1 MPSSSLVAA
10 WERQTTS
17 RHTGKMSRY
26 DEWRKPP
33 SQCRNLLQKHC
44 QKQHVTQPDKY
55 QILLLS
61 PSEVSQAAPA
71 HRGHPTVP
79 EAPTRS
85 PAVPGWSTRPRAA
98 GRQWGEQPAAA
109 RQGTTHLPSHP
120 TDHSPHTWALLQCFP
135 RQLSTSGAPHHPPL
149 LFHASP
155 AASRARKATKTQQNK
170 IHWASR
176 QDALVLRAARS
187 LTQAAGVGAASGSS
201 SVISFTA
208 QQAKY
213 KTLQAQSASSCWGSP
228 KMEEAMGGKEMEE
241 HTVSVLAP
249 LLTLPASL
257 QLWAALH
264 TDAAASQHRYGR
276 GEAKF
281 LPVQPEAFRCQL
293 NTL

>member
-61 PSEVSQAAPA
+61 PSEVSQATPA
-71 HRGHPTVP
+71 HRGHPAVP

-109 RQGTTHLPSHP
+109 RRGTTHPPTPQITAHTPELCCSVSHVNSPLQGLPTIHP
-120 TDHSPHTWALLQCFP
+120 FFFMPLLLLP
-135 RQLSTSGAPHHPPL
+135 EPGRQLRLSKTRSTG
-149 LFHASP
+149 
-155 AASRARKATKTQQNK
+155 
-170 IHWASR
+170 
-176 QDALVLRAARS
+176 
-187 LTQAAGVGAASGSS
+187 QA
-201 SVISFTA
+201 
-208 QQAKY
+208 
-213 KTLQAQSASSCWGSP
+213 
-228 KMEEAMGGKEMEE
+228 
-241 HTVSVLAP
+241 
-249 LLTLPASL
+249 
-257 QLWAALH
+257 
-264 TDAAASQHRYGR
+264 GR
-276 GEAKF
+276 M
-281 LPVQPEAFRCQL
+281 L
-293 NTL
+293 